1 MAAFDQKRRTRDAL
15 IAAARELVASGAT
28 PTVEGAAEAASISR
42 TTAYRY
48 FPNQRALLVAAHP
61 ETGAA
66 SLLPDD
72 APTTPPTRLDLVVDA
87 FTRSIVETE
96 AQQRTMLRLSLEAD
110 PVERSQLPLRQGR
123 AIKWI
128 EEALA
133 PLRKEMSEA
142 EVHRLT
148 LAIRSATGIEALV
161 WLTDV
166 AGLSRDDATEL
177 MRWSARAPCCSRH
190 SPTRQLTRTTEKEPA
205 AARREHQRPQS
216 TTPTMSYAELYARIE
231 LKTKRIPN

>member
-1 MAAFDQKRRTRDAL
+1 MSMSIPYELNGRTDQKRRTRDAL
-15 IAAARELVASGAT
+15 VAAARELVASGAT
-28 PTVEGAAEAASISR
+28 PTVEAAAEAASISR

-61 ETGAA
+61 ETGAP
-66 SLLPDD
+66 SLLPPDAPDD
-72 APTTPPTRLDLVVDA
+72 AVTRLDLVLGTFIRMIVD
-87 FTRSIVETE
+87 TE

-123 AIKWI
+123 GIKWI

-133 PLRKEMSEA
+133 PLRMEMPER

-166 AGLSRDDATEL
+166 AGLSRDDATDL
-177 MRWSARAPCCSRH
+177 RLWSARALLQSAIADKTTH
-190 SPTRQLTRTTEKEPA
+190 S
-205 AARREHQRPQS
+205 
-216 TTPTMSYAELYARIE
+216 
-231 LKTKRIPN
+231 